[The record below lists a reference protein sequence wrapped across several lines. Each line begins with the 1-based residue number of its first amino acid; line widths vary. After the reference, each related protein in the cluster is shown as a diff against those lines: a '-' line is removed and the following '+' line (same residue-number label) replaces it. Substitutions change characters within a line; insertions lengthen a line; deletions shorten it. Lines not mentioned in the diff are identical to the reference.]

1 MSDPKGPKVEVPDE
15 LVAELES
22 VSESGEP
29 ATRSMFDAPAS
40 KAPETV
46 APETP
51 AGDAA
56 REIQEL
62 RDRYLRLAA
71 EFDNYK
77 KRSLKERQDLFNYAT
92 EALIK
97 DLLPTVDNLSRALGH
112 ARQGEEGVDTKALV
126 EGVELTQRSL
136 LQAFEKCGL
145 RLVEAEGQPFDPQ
158 VHEAVRQIPTGE
170 VEPGHVLEV
179 LQVGYLLKDRLL
191 RPALVT
197 VSSRPK
203 GD

>member
-29 ATRSMFDAPAS
+29 ATRSMFESPPA
-40 KAPETV
+40 AGPQALE
-46 APETP
+46 
-51 AGDAA
+51 GDAS
-56 REIQEL
+56 REVQDL

-77 KRSLKERQDLFNYAT
+77 KRTLKERQDLFNYAN

-112 ARQGEEGVDTKALV
+112 ARQGEEAVDTKALV

-136 LQAFEKCGL
+136 LQAFEKIGL
-145 RLVEAEGQPFDPQ
+145 RVVDAEGQPFDPQ
-158 VHEAVRQIPTGE
+158 VHEAVRQIPTEE
-170 VEPGHVLEV
+170 VEPGRVIEV

-191 RPALVT
+191 RPALVA